1 MFEGFSKYFHPSL
14 LITLLNIQADYR
26 NGVDMLKAVMDTG
39 IEKGYLSNFSQND
52 SSRCILCR
60 GTKMLCG
67 KSRCPVIVKLYSR
80 MRTEPLFDSLSIE
93 GSSPPSVFVGR
104 FGYPKVSIG
113 PMIPPLHGDTSV
125 MDTPELWI
133 NKSIDEIVDFRSQL
147 VRGKYSVDIY
157 DVESSNKIVEI
168 TREVALA
175 KESPSVDAEF
185 LKRPFGRIALSDQT
199 QPHGPSAPLK
209 DLDVGN
215 VKFEFRIEKA
225 YYDTDLKARPA
236 VLDLYKNQVLVSKI
250 QKAFSVG
257 AFGEGKRRRF
267 VPTRWSITAVDSMIG
282 EHMMRFTRTH
292 PWINEY
298 RVYES
303 YQLDNRWIV
312 LMMPTEWCYELIEA
326 WYPNTAWNPYGK
338 GISMFNSYEMNKGR
352 TTYAEI
358 GGCYYA
364 ARLAVNEK
372 LNQERRQA
380 GVVILREAH
389 PGYILPVGVWN
400 VRENVRAALRNRPR
414 KFDTLDGTL
423 RYISTKLEIPMKRW
437 IKNSGVLKHR
447 LYQRKLE
454 EFFSVGHNMG
464 GDEDEGNRN

>member
-1 MFEGFSKYFHPSL
+1 
-14 LITLLNIQADYR
+14 
-26 NGVDMLKAVMDTG
+26 VDILRAVMDEA
-39 IEKGYLSNFSQND
+39 IEKGYLYNRSGD
-52 SSRCILCR
+52 SSTRCILCR

-67 KSRCPVIVKLYSR
+67 KDRCPIIVKMYSK
-80 MRTEPLFDSLSIE
+80 MRSAPLFDSLSID
-93 GSSPPSVFVGR
+93 GCTPPSIFIGR
-104 FGYPKVSIG
+104 FGYPKVNIG
-113 PMIPPLHGDTSV
+113 PMIPPLHGDTSL

-147 VRGKYSVDIY
+147 VRGKYTVEIH
-157 DVESSNKIVEI
+157 DVESPNKIVEI
-168 TREVALA
+168 TRELALA

-185 LKRPFGRIALSDQT
+185 LKRPYGRIALSDEI
-199 QPHGPSAPLK
+199 QPHGPSAPLRR
-209 DLDVGN
+209 LNVGN
-215 VKFEFRIEKA
+215 IKYEFRIEKA
-225 YYDTDLKARPA
+225 YYDTDLKARDA
-236 VLDLYKNQVLVSKI
+236 VLNLYQNHILVSKI

-257 AFGEGKRRRF
+257 AFGQCKRRKF

-282 EHMMRFTRTH
+282 EHMMNFTRTY

-312 LMMPTEWCYELIEA
+312 LMTPSEWCYELVEA

-338 GISMFNSYEMNKGR
+338 GISMFNSYEFHDGR
-352 TTYAEI
+352 TMYAEI

-372 LNQERRQA
+372 LNEERRQA
-380 GVVILREAH
+380 GIVVLREAH

-400 VRENVRAALRNRPR
+400 VRENVRAALRNTPR
-414 KFDTLDGTL
+414 KFEIMDEALK
-423 RYISTKLEIPMKRW
+423 YISSKMDIPIKRW
-437 IKNSGVLKHR
+437 IKNSAILKHR

-454 EFFSVGHNMG
+454 DFFNVSDRK
-464 GDEDEGNRN
+464 GDRENKSN